1 MQNQCCTAGQV
12 LTTFGRP
19 NIETWCKMINGDGI
33 DSELEYLCSQEAFNK
48 WLYANY
54 QINNGDMLLKLYENG
69 DVLQKYI
76 DDMGLPQDID
86 LEF

>member
-1 MQNQCCTAGQV
+1 M
-12 LTTFGRP
+12 
-19 NIETWCKMINGDGI
+19 MINGDGR
-33 DSELEYLCSQEAFNK
+33 DNELEYLCSQEAFDK
-48 WLYANY
+48 WLYENY
-54 QINNGDMLLKLYENG
+54 PINNGDMLLALYEDG

>member
-1 MQNQCCTAGQV
+1 
-12 LTTFGRP
+12 
-19 NIETWCKMINGDGI
+19 MINGDGI

>member
-1 MQNQCCTAGQV
+1 MAAQG
-12 LTTFGRP
+12 LITFGRL